1 MSNKENGLMK
11 KTKAQ
16 LVEIILRKD
25 DEEIH
30 LKNAYE
36 DAKKVMFSFQK
47 DVEEKDETIKR
58 LTDSLNKANRNVEQH
73 QAGMD
78 EVTSQKV
85 AAEEAAKKFEKERNS
100 ARGWNWVLATAVV
113 IIAALWI
120 LL

>member
-1 MSNKENGLMK
+1 MSNNEKGLMS
-11 KTKAQ
+11 KTKKE

-25 DEEIH
+25 DEEIR
-30 LKNAYE
+30 LK
-36 DAKKVMFSFQK
+36 
-47 DVEEKDETIKR
+47 ETIKQNEESIAKQDDAISKMR
-58 LTDSLNKANRNVEQH
+58 KSLETANVNVQQH
-73 QAGMD
+73 QKGMD

-100 ARGWNWVLATAVV
+100 ARNWNWVLATAVV

>member
-1 MSNKENGLMK
+1 MSNKETGLMK

-25 DEEIH
+25 DEEIR

-36 DAKKVMFSFQK
+36 AAKK
-47 DVEEKDETIKR
+47 DAEEKDKTIKR
-58 LTDSLNKANRNVEQH
+58 LTDSLNKANANVQQH

-78 EVTSQKV
+78 ELTSQKV
-85 AAEEAAKKFEKERNS
+85 AAEEAAKKFEKERNA
-100 ARGWNWVLATAVV
+100 ARAWNWVLAIAV
-113 IIAALWI
+113 IIASILWI

>member
-1 MSNKENGLMK
+1 MSNNETGLMK
-11 KTKAQ
+11 KTKKE
-16 LVEIILRKD
+16 LIDIILRKD
-25 DEEIH
+25 DEEKR

-36 DAKKVMFSFQK
+36 AAKK
-47 DVEEKDETIKR
+47 DAEGKDEIIKR

-73 QAGMD
+73 QSGMD
-78 EVTSQKV
+78 ELTSQKV
-85 AAEEAAKKFEKERNS
+85 AAEEAAKKFEKERNV

>member
-25 DEEIH
+25 DEEIR

-36 DAKKVMFSFQK
+36 AAKK
-47 DVEEKDETIKR
+47 DAEEKDETIKR

-85 AAEEAAKKFEKERNS
+85 DAEEAAKKFENERDS
-100 ARGWNWVLATAVV
+100 ARNWNYVLGIAVI
-113 IIAALWI
+113 IIAACWI
-120 LL
+120 IF

>member
-1 MSNKENGLMK
+1 MSNKETGLMK

-25 DEEIH
+25 DEEIR

-36 DAKKVMFSFQK
+36 AAKK
-47 DVEEKDETIKR
+47 DAEEKDETIKR
-58 LTDSLNKANRNVEQH
+58 LNDSLNKANHNVEQH
-73 QAGMD
+73 QSGMD
-78 EVTSQKV
+78 EITSQKV
-85 AAEEAAKKFEKERNS
+85 AAEEAAKKFEKERNV
-100 ARGWNWVLATAVV
+100 ARSWNWVLATAVV